1 MDDPEFWT
9 KILPELEKKD
19 PALAE
24 YFLKRQTKQV
34 KRFGMA
40 EDPRSGTR
48 SRVVAVSSL
57 SYSATFGRL
66 RLHSAGFAA
75 LVPLVLTKC
84 SE

>member
-48 SRVVAVSSL
+48 SRCIVSLVFRYIRPS
-57 SYSATFGRL
+57 SAAFGWIRCP
-66 RLHSAGFAA
+66 RTPRTHK
-75 LVPLVLTKC
+75 VL
-84 SE
+84 